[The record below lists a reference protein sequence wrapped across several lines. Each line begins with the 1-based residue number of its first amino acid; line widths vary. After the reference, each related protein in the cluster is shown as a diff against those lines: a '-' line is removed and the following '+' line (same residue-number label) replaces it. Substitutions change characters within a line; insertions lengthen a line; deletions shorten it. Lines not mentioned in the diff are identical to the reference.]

1 MKKKYIAMTAL
12 TVWLGVSGW
21 LASMVIVKP
30 AVLFLGNNAEESPQA
45 AQLRASINR
54 NRQVLELASR
64 LRPVT
69 AMSAGE
75 GLIAL
80 PMVAETA
87 PPITDDALSGPGTF
101 AGTTNVSMIL
111 VTNGRSSA
119 VVNGQPVRAGSRLD
133 DGSRVLA
140 IGRDWVRLRTADGET
155 SVLKV
160 RNPVQAGDAL

>member
-30 AVLFLGNNAEESPQA
+30 AVLFIGNNAEESPEA

-64 LRPVT
+64 LRPAT
-69 AMSAGE
+69 FMTTHE
-75 GLIAL
+75 ELIAL
-80 PMVAETA
+80 PSAAEPAAA
-87 PPITDDALSGPGTF
+87 PVDGSGADTF
-101 AGTTNVSMIL
+101 AAAPAVSMVL
-111 VTNGRSSA
+111 VTDGRSSA

-140 IGRDWVRLRTADGET
+140 IGRDWVRVRGVDGET

-160 RNPVQAGDAL
+160 RNPVQAGAAQ

>member
-69 AMSAGE
+69 GMSASE
-75 GLIAL
+75 SLIAL
-80 PMVAETA
+80 PPVAEAAPAITHGAATA
-87 PPITDDALSGPGTF
+87 PGAF
-101 AGTTNVSMIL
+101 ADTASVSMIL

-119 VVNGQPVRAGSRLD
+119 VVNGQPVKAGSRLD

-140 IGRDWVRLRTADGET
+140 IGRDWVRVRTADGET

-160 RNPVQAGDAL
+160 RNPIQTGNIL